1 MERRDSNVRLCI
13 KHSNE
18 PGSSILKVFLIWWFP
33 NEMNYPVDPVAP
45 SRDTIKIIIKISDRI
60 KNYLPRSKE
69 NKVNQMSALFYNYEL
84 H

>member
-1 MERRDSNVRLCI
+1 
-13 KHSNE
+13 
-18 PGSSILKVFLIWWFP
+18 
-33 NEMNYPVDPVAP
+33 MNYPVDPVAP

-60 KNYLPRSKE
+60 KDYLPRSKE